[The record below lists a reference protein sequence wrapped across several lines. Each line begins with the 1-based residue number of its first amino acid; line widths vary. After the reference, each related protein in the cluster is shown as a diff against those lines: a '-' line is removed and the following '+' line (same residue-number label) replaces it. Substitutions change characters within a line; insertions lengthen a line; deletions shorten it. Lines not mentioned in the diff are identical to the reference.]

1 MSRSVGADDR
11 GSFGKTIALECR
23 HSDGAEVALKLDVE
37 QGASADAEAHLATE
51 GLTNLAED
59 ELVEESHQ
67 RLSPKLEETSA
78 VVVLLVVCDCVLE
91 GEVVELL
98 RGLALLLDSAFD
110 CLLEGAADCRHGEHH
125 VRMDLLHCRD
135 DVAKLRSR
143 GLARHRGD
151 ASAVGHHGVEAG
163 NVSEAVVHREDDEHD
178 LTTSDVDYG
187 SALLHIGGVV
197 AVSKENTLRVSC
209 GTGGVADVGVVVRTY
224 GGHSLLYC
232 ARVLFHVLE
241 AHLAQG
247 LEAHLALL
255 QFDVIH
261 HDDLLDCRALADYAA
276 NLVDFHLGSH
286 DEAGIRVVDTETQ
299 VVIGFELIGKRNVD
313 TARKENSKFCDNPS
327 RSCLSNERNLFSFC
341 KPEGHESCCENLTF
355 VPGLDK

>member
-1 MSRSVGADDR
+1 MSGSVGTDDR
-11 GSFGKTIALECR
+11 SRLGKTIALEGR
-23 HSDGAEVALKLDVE
+23 HSDCAEVALKIDVE
-37 QGASADAEAHLATE
+37 QSASADAEAHLATE
-51 GLTNLAED
+51 GLTNLAEY
-59 ELVEESHQ
+59 ELVEQSHK

-197 AVSKENTLRVSC
+197 AVSKENTLRISC

-232 ARVLFHVLE
+232 ARMLFHVLGT
-241 AHLAQG
+241 HLAQS
-247 LEAHLALL
+247 LDAHLALL
-255 QFDVIH
+255 QLDVIH
-261 HDDLLDCRALADYAA
+261 YDDLFDCRALADYAA
-276 NLVDFHLGSH
+276 NLGNLHL
-286 DEAGIRVVDTETQ
+286 
-299 VVIGFELIGKRNVD
+299 
-313 TARKENSKFCDNPS
+313 
-327 RSCLSNERNLFSFC
+327 
-341 KPEGHESCCENLTF
+341 
-355 VPGLDK
+355 